1 VEKLRSPKRLI
12 TELSDQKKMDFSVK
26 SFLALQK
33 IGNANVESIKGSN
46 TAVQFVTVVALKLL
60 NRKFGGSEWDT

>member
-1 VEKLRSPKRLI
+1 VEKLRNLKRLI
-12 TELSDQKKMDFSVK
+12 TELVDQKKMDFSVK

-46 TAVQFVTVVALKLL
+46 TAVKLVIDEAI
-60 NRKFGGSEWDT
+60 K